1 MAASVHSDY
10 VDQLLK
16 RVYTDEILDWFY
28 NNNAELLAQLD
39 GLKGIP
45 VETGDG
51 YYFPFKFQSGWNVG
65 MPAESGNVPVPKAAT
80 APQGRVR
87 NGWFV
92 GNISLSYLL
101 AAAGQGAGA
110 WKSVVKEEMS
120 ANIMNAL
127 KLANKIFAGTH
138 GTGRLGQINAS
149 TSSSTSFVMKLP
161 TGDTLLHPKM
171 RIGIYDDD
179 TGSGGLEDADE
190 VISKIVRATRTVT
203 VGNAQTL
210 DADDNVYVSGAYG
223 SALVPNG
230 LLGLIDDA
238 TYLTTLHNVS
248 RATYEEMK
256 AVVSSNSGTV
266 RDLSEDLLI
275 RNMLNVYHRSGQW
288 ISDLWMNVG
297 QYEKFAAFMR
307 PDRRIAGGTGGGDE
321 YTAGFKSAKFVLAGH
336 NVDVTF
342 SSDITPRTVYGVSKT
357 NLRRVGEKKPKW
369 LQGYQGEG
377 SFFVQGADSNGRL
390 MSQEATCVMFSN
402 VANLRPDA
410 HFRIDDL
417 SDAILCG
424 AAVGG
429 SDT

>member
-1 MAASVHSDY
+1 MPS
-10 VDQLLK
+10 
-16 RVYTDEILDWFY
+16 
-28 NNNAELLAQLD
+28 
-39 GLKGIP
+39 
-45 VETGDG
+45 ET
-51 YYFPFKFQSGWNVG
+51 
-65 MPAESGNVPVPKAAT
+65 GNVPVPKASV
-80 APQGRVR
+80 APQGRIR

-92 GNISLSYLL
+92 GNIELSYLL
-101 AAAGQGAGA
+101 AAAGQGEGA
-110 WKSVVKEEMS
+110 WKSVVKEEMQ
-120 ANIMNAL
+120 ANIMNL
-127 KLANKIFAGTH
+127 TKLANKIFAGTH
-138 GTGRLGQINAS
+138 GTGRLAQVNAA
-149 TSSSTSFVMKLP
+149 TSSSTSFVAKLP

-171 RIGIYDDD
+171 RIAIYDDD
-179 TGSGGLEDADE
+179 TGSGSAEDTDE
-190 VISKIVRATRTVT
+190 IISKIVRSTRTVT

-210 DADDNVYVSGAYG
+210 DADDHVYVSGAYG

-307 PDRRIAGGTGGGDE
+307 PDRRITGGTGGGDE
-321 YTAGFKSAKFVLAGH
+321 YTAGFKSLKFVLGGH
-336 NVDVTF
+336 VVDVSF
-342 SSDITPRTVYGVSKT
+342 SSDITPRTVYGVSKQY
-357 NLRRVGEKKPKW
+357 LRRVGEKRPKW
-369 LQGYQGEG
+369 LDGYQGEG
-377 SFFVQGADSNGRL
+377 SFFVQGADSNGRT
-390 MSQEATCVMFSN
+390 MTQAATCVMFSN